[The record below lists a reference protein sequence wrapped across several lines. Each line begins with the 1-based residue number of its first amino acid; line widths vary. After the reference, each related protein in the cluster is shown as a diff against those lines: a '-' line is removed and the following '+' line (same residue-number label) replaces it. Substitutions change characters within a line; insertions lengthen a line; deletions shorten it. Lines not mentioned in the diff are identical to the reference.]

1 MSVTAPQGF
10 SAAGVA
16 AGLKSSG
23 DPDVAVVLNHGP
35 DDAAAAV
42 FTTNR
47 FPAAP
52 VLWSRQVLAG
62 ERARAVVLNSGG
74 ANACT
79 GPEGFQDT
87 HATAEHAAAELGLGA
102 IDVAVA
108 STGLIGVR
116 LPMDKLT
123 AGVTAA
129 VKALSE
135 DGGADA
141 ARAIMTTDSVPK
153 TTVQQP
159 ATAGRIGGMAKGAG
173 MLAPSLAT
181 MLVVLTTDAVVAAGA
196 ARTGAEDGHQRE
208 LRAGRLRRLPVDQR
222 HGARA
227 WPTAPAGSRR
237 RAEEFTE
244 ALTAAATDLAMQ
256 LLADAEGSTKD
267 IAITVRNAASVED
280 ALTAG
285 RACARN
291 NLLKTALFG
300 NDPNWGRVL
309 AAIGTTDAAFE
320 ADQVDVTINGVTVC
334 RGGAIG
340 DPREGV
346 DLTGRAITH
355 RRRPEGR
362 RRAGD
367 DLDQRPVHRLRAR
380 ELGVLHMSRT
390 RTRHRPTSASTSPPP
405 SGGCRRRSAPGG
417 SCAGTTRRAT
427 PARSPSSPARC
438 RGSRSSTA
446 TSW

>member
-1 MSVTAPQGF
+1 VSVTAPRGF
-10 SAAGVA
+10 RAAGVA

-23 DPDVAVVLNHGP
+23 DPDVALVVNDGP
-35 DDAAAAV
+35 DDVAAAV

-62 ERARAVVLNSGG
+62 HRARAVVLNSGG

-79 GPEGFQDT
+79 GAPGFSDT
-87 HATAEHAAAELGLGA
+87 HATAEHAARELDLGA
-102 IDVAVA
+102 IDVVVA

-116 LPMDKLT
+116 LPMAELT

-129 VKALSE
+129 AQALAE

-153 TTVQQP
+153 TTVQQRD
-159 ATAGRIGGMAKGAG
+159 GWCVGGMAKGAG

-181 MLVVLTTDAVVAAGA
+181 MLVVLTTDAAVEAATLQQALESATAVSFERVDSDGCLSTNDTVVALANGA
-196 ARTGAEDGHQRE
+196 TGATPAPEE
-208 LRAGRLRRLPVDQR
+208 L
-222 HGARA
+222 
-227 WPTAPAGSRR
+227 
-237 RAEEFTE
+237 TE
-244 ALTAAATDLAMQ
+244 ALTAACTDLAMQ

-267 IAITVRNAASVED
+267 IAITVRNAATVDD

-320 ADQVDVTINGVTVC
+320 PDRVDVTINGVTVC

-346 DLTGRAITH
+346 DLTGRAITIDVDL
-355 RRRPEGR
+355 
-362 RRAGD
+362 RAGT
-367 DLDQRPVHRLRAR
+367 
-380 ELGVLHMSRT
+380 E
-390 RTRHRPTSASTSPPP
+390 
-405 SGGCRRRSAPGG
+405 
-417 SCAGTTRRAT
+417 RAT
-427 PARSPSSPARC
+427 IWTNDLSIAYVHENSAY
-438 RGSRSSTA
+438 ST
-446 TSW
+446 

>member
-1 MSVTAPQGF
+1 VTTTAPRGF
-10 SAAGVA
+10 RAAGVA

-23 DPDVAVVLNHGP
+23 ATDVALVVNDGP

-52 VLWSRQVLAG
+52 VLWSRQVLLG
-62 ERARAVVLNSGG
+62 GRLRAVVLNSGG

-79 GPEGFQDT
+79 GTDGFGDT
-87 HATAEHAAAELGLGA
+87 HATAEHTAAALGRAGLPVGA

-108 STGLIGVR
+108 STGLIGIR
-116 LPMDKLT
+116 LPMDRLLP
-123 AGVTAA
+123 GVTAA
-129 VKALSE
+129 VEALSA
-135 DGGADA
+135 DGGQDA

-153 TTVQQP
+153 TTVQQRE
-159 ATAGRIGGMAKGAG
+159 GWSVGGMAKGAG

-181 MLVVLTTDAVVAAGA
+181 MLVVLTTDAVVDAGTLQTALAAATGVSLERVDSDGCLSTNDTVIAMASGA
-196 ARTGAEDGHQRE
+196 SGVT
-208 LRAGRLRRLPVDQR
+208 P
-222 HGARA
+222 
-227 WPTAPAGSRR
+227 S
-237 RAEEFTE
+237 AEEVTA

-320 ADQVDVTINGVTVC
+320 PDRVDVTINGVTVC

-346 DLTGRAITH
+346 DLSGRAISIDVDL
-355 RRRPEGR
+355 
-362 RRAGD
+362 RAGSEQATIWTN
-367 DLDQRPVHRLRAR
+367 DLSIAYVH
-380 ELGVLHMSRT
+380 EN
-390 RTRHRPTSASTSPPP
+390 SAYST
-405 SGGCRRRSAPGG
+405 
-417 SCAGTTRRAT
+417 
-427 PARSPSSPARC
+427 
-438 RGSRSSTA
+438 
-446 TSW
+446 

>member
-10 SAAGVA
+10 RAAGVA
-16 AGLKSSG
+16 AGLKSTG
-23 DPDVAVVLNHGP
+23 AADVALVVNDGP
-35 DDAAAAV
+35 QDAAAAV

-52 VLWSRQVLAG
+52 VLWSRQVLLDG
-62 ERARAVVLNSGG
+62 RLRAVVLNSGG

-79 GPEGFQDT
+79 GTDGFGDT
-87 HATAEHAAAELGLGA
+87 HATAEHTAAALGLGA

-116 LPMDKLT
+116 LPMEKLLP
-123 AGVTAA
+123 GVTDAA
-129 VKALSE
+129 EALSA
-135 DGGADA
+135 DGGPDA

-153 TTVQQP
+153 TTVVQRD
-159 ATAGRIGGMAKGAG
+159 GWSVGGMAKGAG

-181 MLVVLTTDAVVAAGA
+181 MLVVLTTDAQVEPAVLQTALAAATGVSLERVDSDGCLSTNDTVIVMANGASGVTPSADEVA
-196 ARTGAEDGHQRE
+196 
-208 LRAGRLRRLPVDQR
+208 
-222 HGARA
+222 
-227 WPTAPAGSRR
+227 
-237 RAEEFTE
+237 E

-256 LLADAEGSTKD
+256 LLTDAEGSTKD
-267 IAITVRNAASVED
+267 IAITVRNAATVRD

-320 ADQVDVTINGVTVC
+320 SDRVDVTINGVTVC

-346 DLTGRAITH
+346 DLTGRAVTIDVDL
-355 RRRPEGR
+355 
-362 RRAGD
+362 RAGTEQATIWTN
-367 DLDQRPVHRLRAR
+367 DLSIAYVH
-380 ELGVLHMSRT
+380 EN
-390 RTRHRPTSASTSPPP
+390 SAYST
-405 SGGCRRRSAPGG
+405 
-417 SCAGTTRRAT
+417 
-427 PARSPSSPARC
+427 
-438 RGSRSSTA
+438 
-446 TSW
+446 

>member
-1 MSVTAPQGF
+1 MTVTAPRGF

-23 DPDVAVVLNHGP
+23 DPDVALVLNTGP
-35 DDAAAAV
+35 DDVAAAV

-52 VLWSRQVLAG
+52 VQWSRQVLAG
-62 ERARAVVLNSGG
+62 QRCRAVVLNSGG

-79 GPEGFQDT
+79 GPEGFADT
-87 HATAEHAAAELGLGA
+87 HTTAEHVAEELGLGA

-108 STGLIGVR
+108 STGLIGMR

-123 AGVTAA
+123 AGVTEAA
-129 VKALSE
+129 QALSA

-153 TTVQQP
+153 TTVQQRD
-159 ATAGRIGGMAKGAG
+159 GWSIGGMAKGAG

-181 MLVVLTTDAVVAAGA
+181 MLVVLTTDAVVPAEVLQPALKTATRLSVERVDSDGCLSTNDTVIVLANGA
-196 ARTGAEDGHQRE
+196 SGVT
-208 LRAGRLRRLPVDQR
+208 
-222 HGARA
+222 
-227 WPTAPAGSRR
+227 PTAA
-237 RAEEFTE
+237 EFTE
-244 ALTAAATDLAMQ
+244 ALVAAATDLAMQ

-267 IAITVRNAASVED
+267 IAITVRNAASVDD

-334 RGGAIG
+334 RGGSIG

-346 DLTGRAITH
+346 DLTGRAITIDVDLK
-355 RRRPEGR
+355 
-362 RRAGD
+362 AGGEEATIWTN
-367 DLDQRPVHRLRAR
+367 DLSIAYVH
-380 ELGVLHMSRT
+380 EN
-390 RTRHRPTSASTSPPP
+390 SAYST
-405 SGGCRRRSAPGG
+405 
-417 SCAGTTRRAT
+417 
-427 PARSPSSPARC
+427 
-438 RGSRSSTA
+438 
-446 TSW
+446 

>member
-1 MSVTAPQGF
+1 VSVTAPQGF
-10 SAAGVA
+10 RAAGVA

-23 DPDVAVVLNHGP
+23 APDVALVVNDGP
-35 DDAAAAV
+35 QDSAAAV

-52 VLWSRQVLAG
+52 VQWSRQVLATG
-62 ERARAVVLNSGG
+62 RLRAVVLNSGG

-87 HATAEHAAAELGLGA
+87 HATAEHTAAELGLGA

-116 LPMDKLT
+116 LPMDKLLP
-123 AGVTAA
+123 GVTDAA
-129 VKALSE
+129 KALAA
-135 DGGADA
+135 DGGPDA

-153 TTVQQP
+153 TTVVQRD
-159 ATAGRIGGMAKGAG
+159 GWSVGGMAKGAG

-181 MLVVLTTDAVVAAGA
+181 MLVVLTTDAAVDSATLQAALEQATGVSLERVDSDGCLSTNDTVVAMANGAGGV
-196 ARTGAEDGHQRE
+196 TPSTAEV
-208 LRAGRLRRLPVDQR
+208 A
-222 HGARA
+222 
-227 WPTAPAGSRR
+227 
-237 RAEEFTE
+237 E
-244 ALTAAATDLAMQ
+244 ALTVAATDLAMQ

-267 IAITVRNAASVED
+267 IAITVRNAATVDD

-320 ADQVDVTINGVTVC
+320 PDRVDVTINGVTVC

-346 DLTGRAITH
+346 DLTGRAVTIDVDL
-355 RRRPEGR
+355 
-362 RRAGD
+362 RAGSEQATIWTN
-367 DLDQRPVHRLRAR
+367 DLSIAYVH
-380 ELGVLHMSRT
+380 EN
-390 RTRHRPTSASTSPPP
+390 SAYST
-405 SGGCRRRSAPGG
+405 
-417 SCAGTTRRAT
+417 
-427 PARSPSSPARC
+427 
-438 RGSRSSTA
+438 
-446 TSW
+446 

>member
-1 MSVTAPQGF
+1 MSTTAPKGF

-23 DPDVAVVLNHGP
+23 DLDVAVVLNHGP

-52 VLWSRQVLAG
+52 VLWSRQVLADG
-62 ERARAVVLNSGG
+62 RVRAVVLNSGG

-87 HATAEHAAAELGLGA
+87 HATAEHAAVELGHAGRELGA

-108 STGLIGVR
+108 STGLIGMR

-123 AGVTAA
+123 AGITAA

-135 DGGADA
+135 DGGPDA

-153 TTVQQP
+153 TTVQQ
-159 ATAGRIGGMAKGAG
+159 GDGWSIGGMAKGAG

-181 MLVVLTTDAVVAAGA
+181 MLVVLTTDAVVDSSLLGPALKTATALSFERVDSDGCLSTNDTVLLLANGA
-196 ARTGAEDGHQRE
+196 SGVT
-208 LRAGRLRRLPVDQR
+208 P
-222 HGARA
+222 
-227 WPTAPAGSRR
+227 S
-237 RAEEFTE
+237 AEEFTE

-291 NLLKTALFG
+291 NLLKTALYG

-309 AAIGTTDAAFE
+309 AAIGTTDAAFS

-340 DPREGV
+340 DPRDGV
-346 DLTGRAITH
+346 DLTGRAITIDVDLK
-355 RRRPEGR
+355 
-362 RRAGD
+362 AGAEEATIWTN
-367 DLDQRPVHRLRAR
+367 DLSIAYVH
-380 ELGVLHMSRT
+380 EN
-390 RTRHRPTSASTSPPP
+390 SAYST
-405 SGGCRRRSAPGG
+405 
-417 SCAGTTRRAT
+417 
-427 PARSPSSPARC
+427 
-438 RGSRSSTA
+438 
-446 TSW
+446 

>member
-10 SAAGVA
+10 RAAGVA
-16 AGLKSSG
+16 AGLKSTG
-23 DPDVAVVLNHGP
+23 AADVALVVNDGP
-35 DDAAAAV
+35 QDAAAAV

-52 VLWSRQVLAG
+52 VQWSRRVLATG
-62 ERARAVVLNSGG
+62 RLRAVVLNSGG

-87 HATAEHAAAELGLGA
+87 HATAEHAAAELGRAGLEIGA

-116 LPMDKLT
+116 LPMDRLLP
-123 AGVTAA
+123 GVTDAA
-129 VKALSE
+129 KALSA
-135 DGGADA
+135 DGGPDA

-153 TTVQQP
+153 TTVVERD
-159 ATAGRIGGMAKGAG
+159 GWSVGGMAKGAG

-181 MLVVLTTDAVVAAGA
+181 MLVVLTTDAAVDPAVLQEALKTATGVSFERVDSDGCLSTNDTVVAMANGA
-196 ARTGAEDGHQRE
+196 SG
-208 LRAGRLRRLPVDQR
+208 VS
-222 HGARA
+222 
-227 WPTAPAGSRR
+227 PA
-237 RAEEFTE
+237 AEEVAE

-320 ADQVDVTINGVTVC
+320 PDRVDVTINGVTVC

-346 DLTGRAITH
+346 DLTGRAITI
-355 RRRPEGR
+355 
-362 RRAGD
+362 D
-367 DLDQRPVHRLRAR
+367 VDL
-380 ELGVLHMSRT
+380 G
-390 RTRHRPTSASTSPPP
+390 
-405 SGGCRRRSAPGG
+405 
-417 SCAGTTRRAT
+417 AGTEHAT
-427 PARSPSSPARC
+427 IWTNDLSIAYVHENSAY
-438 RGSRSSTA
+438 ST
-446 TSW
+446 

>member
-1 MSVTAPQGF
+1 VSTTAPQGF
-10 SAAGVA
+10 LAAGVA

-23 DPDVAVVLNHGP
+23 DPDVALVVNDGP

-79 GPEGFQDT
+79 GPDGFGDT
-87 HATAEHAAAELGLGA
+87 HATAEHAAAELGFGA
-102 IDVAVA
+102 IDIAVA

-129 VKALSE
+129 VKALSQ
-135 DGGADA
+135 DGGLDA

-153 TTVQQP
+153 TTVQQRD
-159 ATAGRIGGMAKGAG
+159 GWCIGGMAKGAG

-181 MLVVLTTDAVVAAGA
+181 MLVVLTTDAVVDAAVLQPALKTATSSSFERVDSDGCLSTNDTVLVMANGA
-196 ARTGAEDGHQRE
+196 SG
-208 LRAGRLRRLPVDQR
+208 V
-222 HGARA
+222 
-227 WPTAPAGSRR
+227 APG
-237 RAEEFTE
+237 AEEFTE

-340 DPREGV
+340 DSRDGV
-346 DLTGRAITH
+346 DLTGRAITI
-355 RRRPEGR
+355 
-362 RRAGD
+362 D
-367 DLDQRPVHRLRAR
+367 VDLN
-380 ELGVLHMSRT
+380 
-390 RTRHRPTSASTSPPP
+390 
-405 SGGCRRRSAPGG
+405 
-417 SCAGTTRRAT
+417 AGTDEAT
-427 PARSPSSPARC
+427 IWTNDLSIAYVHENSAY
-438 RGSRSSTA
+438 ST
-446 TSW
+446 

>member
-1 MSVTAPQGF
+1 VSVTAPQGF
-10 SAAGVA
+10 RASGVA

-23 DPDVAVVLNHGP
+23 DPDVALVVNDGP

-52 VLWSRQVLAG
+52 VLWSRQVLQG
-62 ERARAVVLNSGG
+62 GRARAVVLNSGG

-116 LPMDKLT
+116 LPMAKLT
-123 AGVTAA
+123 AGVTDA
-129 VKALSE
+129 VKQLS
-135 DGGADA
+135 DTGGPDA

-153 TTVQQP
+153 TTVVERD
-159 ATAGRIGGMAKGAG
+159 GWRVGGMAKGAG

-181 MLVVLTTDAVVAAGA
+181 MLVVLTTDARVDADVLRTALEHATAVSFQRVDSDGCLSTNDTVIVLANGASGA
-196 ARTGAEDGHQRE
+196 APSTDE
-208 LRAGRLRRLPVDQR
+208 L
-222 HGARA
+222 
-227 WPTAPAGSRR
+227 
-237 RAEEFTE
+237 TE
-244 ALTAAATDLAMQ
+244 ALTVAATDLAMQ

-267 IAITVRNAASVED
+267 IAITVRGAASVDD

-320 ADQVDVTINGVTVC
+320 PDRVDVTINGVTVC

-346 DLTGRAITH
+346 DLTGRSITIDVDL
-355 RRRPEGR
+355 
-362 RRAGD
+362 RAGSEQATIWTN
-367 DLDQRPVHRLRAR
+367 DLSIAYVH
-380 ELGVLHMSRT
+380 EN
-390 RTRHRPTSASTSPPP
+390 SAYST
-405 SGGCRRRSAPGG
+405 
-417 SCAGTTRRAT
+417 
-427 PARSPSSPARC
+427 
-438 RGSRSSTA
+438 
-446 TSW
+446 

>member
-10 SAAGVA
+10 RAAGVA
-16 AGLKSSG
+16 AGLKSTG
-23 DPDVAVVLNHGP
+23 AADVALVVNDGP
-35 DDAAAAV
+35 RDDAAAV

-52 VLWSRQVLAG
+52 VQWSRQVLATG
-62 ERARAVVLNSGG
+62 RLRAVVLNSGG

-87 HATAEHAAAELGLGA
+87 HATAEHTAEQLGLGA

-116 LPMDKLT
+116 LPMDRLLP
-123 AGVTAA
+123 GVTDAA
-129 VKALSE
+129 KALSAE
-135 DGGADA
+135 GGPDA

-153 TTVQQP
+153 TTVVERD
-159 ATAGRIGGMAKGAG
+159 GWSVGGMAKGAG

-181 MLVVLTTDAVVAAGA
+181 MLVVLTTDAAVDPAVLQEALKAATAVSFERVDSDGCLSTNDTVVAMANGA
-196 ARTGAEDGHQRE
+196 SGVSPGAEE
-208 LRAGRLRRLPVDQR
+208 VA
-222 HGARA
+222 
-227 WPTAPAGSRR
+227 
-237 RAEEFTE
+237 E

-267 IAITVRNAASVED
+267 IAITVRNAATVED

-320 ADQVDVTINGVTVC
+320 PDRVDVTINGVTVC

-346 DLTGRAITH
+346 DLTGRAITI
-355 RRRPEGR
+355 
-362 RRAGD
+362 D
-367 DLDQRPVHRLRAR
+367 VDL
-380 ELGVLHMSRT
+380 G
-390 RTRHRPTSASTSPPP
+390 
-405 SGGCRRRSAPGG
+405 
-417 SCAGTTRRAT
+417 AGTEQAT
-427 PARSPSSPARC
+427 IWTNDLSLAYVHENSAY
-438 RGSRSSTA
+438 ST
-446 TSW
+446 

>member
-1 MSVTAPQGF
+1 VSTTAPKGF
-10 SAAGVA
+10 RAAGVA
-16 AGLKSSG
+16 AGLKSTAAQ
-23 DPDVAVVLNHGP
+23 DVALVVNDGP

-52 VLWSRQVLAG
+52 VQWTRRVLADG
-62 ERARAVVLNSGG
+62 RARAVVLNSGG

-79 GPEGFQDT
+79 GSEGLGDT
-87 HATAEHAAAELGLGA
+87 SATAEHVAGLLGIGAA
-102 IDVAVA
+102 DVAVA

-129 VKALSE
+129 AAALSA
-135 DGGADA
+135 DGGDDA
-141 ARAIMTTDSVPK
+141 ALAIMTTDSVPK
-153 TTVQQP
+153 RTVQQRDGW
-159 ATAGRIGGMAKGAG
+159 TVGGMAKGAG

-181 MLVVLTTDAVVAAGA
+181 MLVVLTTDAVVPADVLQKGLEQATSVSVERVDSDGCLSTNDTVIVLASGA
-196 ARTGAEDGHQRE
+196 SGVTPSADEVA
-208 LRAGRLRRLPVDQR
+208 
-222 HGARA
+222 
-227 WPTAPAGSRR
+227 
-237 RAEEFTE
+237 E
-244 ALTAAATDLAMQ
+244 ALTAACTDLAMQ
-256 LLADAEGSTKD
+256 LLSDAEGSTKD
-267 IAITVRNAASVED
+267 IAITVRNAASVTD

-320 ADQVDVTINGVTVC
+320 PDRVDVTINGVTVC

-346 DLTGRAITH
+346 DLTGRAITIDVDL
-355 RRRPEGR
+355 G
-362 RRAGD
+362 AGD
-367 DLDQRPVHRLRAR
+367 Q
-380 ELGVLHMSRT
+380 
-390 RTRHRPTSASTSPPP
+390 
-405 SGGCRRRSAPGG
+405 
-417 SCAGTTRRAT
+417 
-427 PARSPSSPARC
+427 
-438 RGSRSSTA
+438 TA
-446 TSW
+446 TVWTNDLSIAYVHENSAYST

>member
-10 SAAGVA
+10 RAAGVA
-16 AGLKSSG
+16 AGLKSTG
-23 DPDVAVVLNHGP
+23 APDVALVVNDGP
-35 DDAAAAV
+35 QDAAAAV

-52 VLWSRQVLAG
+52 VLWSRQVLSG
-62 ERARAVVLNSGG
+62 GRLRAVVLNSGG

-79 GPEGFQDT
+79 GPEGFGDT
-87 HATAEHAAAELGLGA
+87 HATAEHTAAALGRAGLDIGA

-116 LPMDKLT
+116 LPMDRLLP
-123 AGVTAA
+123 GVTAA
-129 VKALSE
+129 AGALS
-135 DGGADA
+135 DGGGPDA

-153 TTVQQP
+153 TTVQQRSSP
-159 ATAGRIGGMAKGAG
+159 AGGWSVGGMAKGAG

-181 MLVVLTTDAVVAAGA
+181 MLVVLTTDAAVDPAVLQEALAGA
-196 ARTGAEDGHQRE
+196 TGVSFERVDSDGC
-208 LRAGRLRRLPVDQR
+208 LSTNDTVIAMAN
-222 HGARA
+222 GASGVT
-227 WPTAPAGSRR
+227 PS
-237 RAEEFTE
+237 AEEVAE

-267 IAITVRNAASVED
+267 IAITVRNAASVRD

-320 ADQVDVTINGVTVC
+320 PDAVDVTINGVTVC

-346 DLTGRAITH
+346 DLTGRAVTIDVDL
-355 RRRPEGR
+355 
-362 RRAGD
+362 RAGTEQATIWTN
-367 DLDQRPVHRLRAR
+367 DLSIAYVH
-380 ELGVLHMSRT
+380 EN
-390 RTRHRPTSASTSPPP
+390 SAYST
-405 SGGCRRRSAPGG
+405 
-417 SCAGTTRRAT
+417 
-427 PARSPSSPARC
+427 
-438 RGSRSSTA
+438 
-446 TSW
+446 